1 MRPDYPSYHSS
12 QIGFLSSSF
21 EPRPPR
27 ATRLALLAIDLL
39 SSSTAPRGAAV
50 VDCLLRP
57 AQSACRGCR
66 LSLLDGVACA
76 VRRTSVRISQSPSLR
91 VEATPPPRL
100 HRRQNQSDRFA
111 VNGVVGTNIA
121 ILFQINEKTR
131 MFMLGDPSLIETRH
145 SGTDSRGPT
154 HRFELVGNNG
164 LTGVIALTIYLP
176 SSSAFATDHFA
187 NSPTSAKVRCSPVGC
202 VN

>member
-1 MRPDYPSYHSS
+1 
-12 QIGFLSSSF
+12 
-21 EPRPPR
+21 
-27 ATRLALLAIDLL
+27 
-39 SSSTAPRGAAV
+39 
-50 VDCLLRP
+50 
-57 AQSACRGCR
+57 
-66 LSLLDGVACA
+66 
-76 VRRTSVRISQSPSLR
+76 
-91 VEATPPPRL
+91 
-100 HRRQNQSDRFA
+100 
-111 VNGVVGTNIA
+111 
-121 ILFQINEKTR
+121 
-131 MFMLGDPSLIETRH
+131 MLGDPSLIETRH